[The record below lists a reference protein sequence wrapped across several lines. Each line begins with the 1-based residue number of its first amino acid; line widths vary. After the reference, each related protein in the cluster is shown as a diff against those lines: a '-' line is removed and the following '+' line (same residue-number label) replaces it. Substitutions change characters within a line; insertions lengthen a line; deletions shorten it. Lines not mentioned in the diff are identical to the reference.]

1 MQGVGYPYPANLHP
15 ALPTPHLHPTLPIQ
29 VQMSMGNGPYI
40 PPMGPYMGNGPY
52 IPPMGPYTSPMG
64 NGPYMPMSNGPYMPM
79 GNGPYIPIIGGLP
92 QMIPPKIAPTNVI
105 SGSIKMSTWGG
116 NAAPP
121 ILYGFTDKTKNGEE

>member
-29 VQMSMGNGPYI
+29 VQMSMGNGPY
-40 PPMGPYMGNGPY
+40 M
-52 IPPMGPYTSPMG
+52 SMG
-64 NGPYMPMSNGPYMPM
+64 NGPYMPMSNGPYIPPMGPYISPMVNGPYMSM

-121 ILYGFTDKTKNGEE
+121 IPYGFTDKTKNGEE